1 MTCEGQIMSHCLQP
15 KLMLDRDYAAFEAGS
30 LRELDFTWTWPST
43 APPLTLGVITSFC
56 GLPCQSVLLQSYPP
70 SPQKAW
76 RLQTPTP
83 LYRGLG
89 VRAVRPRGPAGS
101 LRCQRP
107 RVCGLFY
114 NIRSGKSIYELYSIS
129 ASFQKVFLSPY

>member
-1 MTCEGQIMSHCLQP
+1 MSHCLQP
-15 KLMLDRDYAAFEAGS
+15 KLMLDGDYAAFEAGS

-56 GLPCQSVLLQSYPP
+56 GLSCQSVLLQSYPP

-89 VRAVRPRGPAGS
+89 VRAVRGGQRACCAANDQECVDYFTTYAVENLSMNYIQS
-101 LRCQRP
+101 LQ
-107 RVCGLFY
+107 VSKKF
-114 NIRSGKSIYELYSIS
+114 S
-129 ASFQKVFLSPY
+129 